1 MIWNRHSNVEGTHS
15 FLSASNYHWVN
26 YTPEKLEQRY
36 RTHIA
41 TLKGT
46 VLHEF
51 AAQCILLKQK
61 LPDVNK
67 TLNMYVNDA
76 IGFGL
81 EPEKVLYYSENAFG
95 TADAISFKNNVL
107 RIHDLK
113 TGETQASM
121 IQLMIYAAYFC
132 LEYNKKPSDIKIVLR
147 IYQYDSFEEY
157 EPTVEDIV
165 PIMDTIITSDKIIN
179 KIKREEN

>member
-1 MIWNRHSNVEGTHS
+1 MIWNRHSNVEGTHA

-51 AAQCILLKQK
+51 AAQCIMLKQK
-61 LPDVNK
+61 LPDVRK

-121 IQLMIYAAYFC
+121 IQLMVYAAYFC

-147 IYQYDSFEEY
+147 IYQYDDFVEY
-157 EPTVEDIV
+157 EPTVDDIV

>member
-1 MIWNRHSNVEGTHS
+1 MIWNRHSNVEGKHS

-36 RTHIA
+36 RTHLA

-51 AAQCILLKQK
+51 AATCIQLRQK
-61 LPDVNK
+61 LPDDRK

-121 IQLMIYAAYFC
+121 IQLMVYAAYFC

-147 IYQYDSFEEY
+147 IYQYDSYEEY

-179 KIKREEN
+179 KINREEY

>member
-1 MIWNRHSNVEGTHS
+1 MNWNRHSNVEGTHA
-15 FLSASNYHWVN
+15 FLSASSYHWVN
-26 YTPEKLEQRY
+26 YTPEKLEERY
-36 RTHIA
+36 RTHLA

-46 VLHEF
+46 ILHEF
-51 AAQCILLKQK
+51 AAQCITLKQK
-61 LPDVNK
+61 LPDVPK

-113 TGETQASM
+113 TGVTPASM
-121 IQLMIYAAYFC
+121 IQLMVYAAYFC

-147 IYQYDSFEEY
+147 LYQNDNFEEY

-165 PIMDTIITSDKIIN
+165 PIMDVIKTSDKIIN
-179 KIKREEN
+179 QIKREEI